1 MKKIIKSTIFNT
13 LLIIIMNIN
22 IYSQDIGSLTIE
34 QKKEYNRRKL
44 TVELLSTADA
54 KGGATYF
61 GGVNIAAFSAVS
73 SSSWCAFEGLSI
85 PLTAEEFFRVA
96 GYNKEAEDLKKKSQ
110 Y

>member
-1 MKKIIKSTIFNT
+1 MKKIIKSTFVNI
-13 LLIIIMNIN
+13 LLLIIMNIN

-44 TVELLSTADA
+44 TVELLSKADA
-54 KGGATYF
+54 TGGAASF
-61 GGVNIAAFSAVS
+61 GGGIIAGFSGVGS
-73 SSSWCAFEGLSI
+73 TSWRAFEGLSS